1 MEKLSRFA
9 PREKLNLALGKIK
22 GIFVKKSDSSEKPEV
37 NWNSFKAIGLAT
49 VVLFV
54 AIVLLLPNEQSVEFS
69 TKVDPTREK
78 NVDESNVQKDA
89 NGSDMRRVDSV
100 WAAPRSFASSG
111 GSGSEVNYNT
121 SMVLGS
127 KAGNAKT
134 QLRAGQRLPLR
145 ILDKFI
151 VSDSPVPVLAELI
164 LNTETDSGLKLPART
179 RFYGE
184 ATFGRGQERAQVR
197 FTQISLPSGEIR
209 EISSL
214 ALGKDGQPGI
224 PGKVFSDGTKN
235 TAGQVITTFVAGM
248 AAGSVETDIFG
259 GSKGGIQN
267 GLLSAVAATAKD
279 RAQSYGEKLK
289 AEREWIEVGQG
300 AECDAA
306 LNQSLNLQNGGD
318 L

>member
-1 MEKLSRFA
+1 MEKLERLPF
-9 PREKLNLALGKIK
+9 RERMRSSVLKFKS
-22 GIFVKKSDSSEKPEV
+22 IFVQKSEASEKPEV
-37 NWNSFKAIGLAT
+37 NWNSFKIIGLTT
-49 VVLFV
+49 VILFV
-54 AIVLLLPNEQSVEFS
+54 GIVLLLPNEQSVEFS
-69 TKVDPTREK
+69 AKVDSARGQK
-78 NVDESNVQKDA
+78 YGADEAQKDVNTA
-89 NGSDMRRVDSV
+89 NVKRTDSV
-100 WAAPRSFASSG
+100 WAAPKSVSQSSG
-111 GSGSEVNYNT
+111 GGSEVNYNT

-127 KAGNAKT
+127 KSGNAKT

-164 LNTETDSGLKLPART
+164 LNTETDSGLKLPAGT

-184 ATFGRGQERAQVR
+184 ASFGRGQERAQVR
-197 FTQISLPSGEIR
+197 FTQISLPSGEIK

-224 PGKVFSDGTKN
+224 NGKVFSDGTKN

-248 AAGSVETDIFG
+248 AAGSVETDVFG

-289 AEREWIEVGQG
+289 AEREWIEVAQG
-300 AECDAA
+300 AECDAI

>member
-1 MEKLSRFA
+1 MEKLTLLSL
-9 PREKLNLALGKIK
+9 RENWNIAFEKIK
-22 GIFVKKSDSSEKPEV
+22 SIFVKKSEASEKPEV

-49 VVLFV
+49 VILFV
-54 AIVLLLPNEQSVEFS
+54 AIVLLLPNEQSIEFS
-69 TKVDPTREK
+69 AKVDQTREQK
-78 NVDESNVQKDA
+78 TDETSAPKDA
-89 NGSDMRRVDSV
+89 NDSGSRRADSV
-100 WAAPRSFASSG
+100 WAAPKSFASSTG
-111 GSGSEVNYNT
+111 GGSEVNYNT
-121 SMVLGS
+121 PMVLGS

-145 ILDKFI
+145 ILDKFV

-164 LNTETDSGLKLPART
+164 LNTETDSGLTLPART

-289 AEREWIEVGQG
+289 AEREWIEVSQG

>member
-1 MEKLSRFA
+1 MEKLERPSLRSKTA
-9 PREKLNLALGKIK
+9 CALTQLKSV
-22 GIFVKKSDSSEKPEV
+22 FVQKSESSEKPEV
-37 NWNSFKAIGLAT
+37 NWNSFKIIGIST
-49 VVLFV
+49 VILFV
-54 AIVLLLPNEQSVEFS
+54 GIVLLLPAEQSVEFS
-69 TKVDPTREK
+69 AKVDSTR
-78 NVDESNVQKDA
+78 DQKDSA
-89 NGSDMRRVDSV
+89 TDNQADASVTNIRSGDSV
-100 WAAPRSFASSG
+100 WASPRRISQSSNG
-111 GSGSEVNYNT
+111 GSEINYNT

-127 KAGNAKT
+127 KSGNAKT

-164 LNTETDSGLKLPART
+164 LNTETDSGLRLPAGT

-184 ATFGRGQERAQVR
+184 ASFGRGQDRAQVR
-197 FTQISLPSGEIR
+197 FTQISLPNGEIK
-209 EISSL
+209 EVSGL
-214 ALGKDGQPGI
+214 ALGKDGQSGI
-224 PGKVFSDGTKN
+224 EGKVFSDGSKN
-235 TAGQVITTFVAGM
+235 TAGQIITTFVAGM

-259 GSKGGIQN
+259 GSKGGVQN

-289 AEREWIEVGQG
+289 AEREWIEIAQG
-300 AECDAA
+300 VECDAV